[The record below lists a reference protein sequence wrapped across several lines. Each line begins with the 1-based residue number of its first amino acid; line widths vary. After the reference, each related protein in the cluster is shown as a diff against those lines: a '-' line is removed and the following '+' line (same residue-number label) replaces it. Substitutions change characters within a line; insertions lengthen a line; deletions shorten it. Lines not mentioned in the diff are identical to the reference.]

1 MPVLFRLHCI
11 SQFVKLLAP
20 ASDHCYD
27 YRIFYAGGFVFI
39 SHKDKYST
47 GYGLFALQVLG
58 GRAFPQFA
66 DKYHCGRS
74 NAYLDYISFISFAA
88 NSHFFFPVSKA
99 GFTQSGKAVMAACLC
114 YVRYWQH
121 SLCSCC

>member
-11 SQFVKLLAP
+11 SQFVKLPAP

-47 GYGLFALQVLG
+47 GYGLFALQVLDCRTISQLADQYLWG
-58 GRAFPQFA
+58 GFNTHLF
-66 DKYHCGRS
+66 DTGS
-74 NAYLDYISFISFAA
+74 ISVFT
-88 NSHFFFPVSKA
+88 NSHFALPVSKVGIA
-99 GFTQSGKAVMAACLC
+99 QFGKAVMAT
-114 YVRYWQH
+114 
-121 SLCSCC
+121 